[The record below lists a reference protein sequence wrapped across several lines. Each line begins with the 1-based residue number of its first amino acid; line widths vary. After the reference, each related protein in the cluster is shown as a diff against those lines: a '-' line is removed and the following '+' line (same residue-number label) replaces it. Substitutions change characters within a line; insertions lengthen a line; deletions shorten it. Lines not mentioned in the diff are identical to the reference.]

1 MSILSNFLI
10 YHRQLKNE
18 GYRLKHMYKNEQ
30 QPFAIVVNP
39 GEATAII
46 LKRINEEGTHY
57 WPPRGIGIFQ
67 K

>member
-1 MSILSNFLI
+1 
-10 YHRQLKNE
+10 
-18 GYRLKHMYKNEQ
+18 MYKNEQ

-39 GEATAII
+39 GESTAIV